1 MLKYKKIFPIVFICK
16 FHLRNSNL
24 AGILPLNG
32 SFFIFLLNLNS
43 GIPGTPFT
51 IAFSTGW

>member
-51 IAFSTGW
+51 IAFSTG